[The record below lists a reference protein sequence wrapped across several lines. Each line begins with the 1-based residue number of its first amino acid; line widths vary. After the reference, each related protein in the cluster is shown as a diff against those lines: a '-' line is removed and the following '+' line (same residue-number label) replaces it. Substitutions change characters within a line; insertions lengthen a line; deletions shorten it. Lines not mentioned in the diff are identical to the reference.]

1 MRQLRQET
9 GDGTV
14 DRRRET
20 KCKRRE
26 IGDVRQEM
34 CDRRHETGDVRQNRM
49 HDKGDMRQDT

>member
-14 DRRRET
+14 DR
-20 KCKRRE
+20 RRE